1 MGYLLPRA
9 VIVLI
14 AWGTT
19 CLIMNSFTS
28 VDPLVFYVAGGVW
41 AFVGLI
47 CFGYLHKLRREED
60 EGFARA
66 IARARAARTNSTIVR
81 LSRLDAPCPVR
92 HRARRG
98 SSRGCG
104 RRRPQNR
111 WAARSPYLP
120 A

>member
-19 CLIMNSFTS
+19 CLIMNFWTS

-47 CFGYLHKLRREED
+47 CFFFAALW
-60 EGFARA
+60 GFAA
-66 IARARAARTNSTIVR
+66 LASGLAMGLHSVQA
-81 LSRLDAPCPVR
+81 
-92 HRARRG
+92 
-98 SSRGCG
+98 
-104 RRRPQNR
+104 
-111 WAARSPYLP
+111 
-120 A
+120 

>member
-19 CLIMNSFTS
+19 CLIMNTFTG

-66 IARARAARTNSTIVR
+66 VARTRAAAQQTQQSQ
-81 LSRLDAPCPVR
+81 SA
-92 HRARRG
+92 G
-98 SSRGCG
+98 
-104 RRRPQNR
+104 
-111 WAARSPYLP
+111 
-120 A
+120 

>member
-14 AWGTT
+14 AWGAT

-60 EGFARA
+60 EQFAHA
-66 IARARAARTNSTIVR
+66 IARARAA
-81 LSRLDAPCPVR
+81 A
-92 HRARRG
+92 
-98 SSRGCG
+98 
-104 RRRPQNR
+104 QNQQ
-111 WAARSPYLP
+111 S
-120 A
+120 

>member
-14 AWGTT
+14 AWGAA

-60 EGFARA
+60 EQFAHA
-66 IARARAARTNSTIVR
+66 IARARAA
-81 LSRLDAPCPVR
+81 
-92 HRARRG
+92 AR
-98 SSRGCG
+98 
-104 RRRPQNR
+104 NE
-111 WAARSPYLP
+111 RS
-120 A
+120 